1 MLNTHILHLT
11 SQCHQVPTVHVWA
24 IFIPTKA
31 VETTMFQIAKVRPS
45 TVQWRILTTEKK
57 NKKKQKCW
65 KWQMLNTLRYD
76 YLCEKTVCSFFT
88 QHFPEVWFSP
98 STLAFSARSNH
109 LSKTSGWTSASQ
121 SHAKL
126 LGRVWAGPNIQKNL
140 VSGWVCQS
148 HSRLSGESSCH
159 ESRVTLIVWSKRPH
173 VIIVIYLTIRPHD
186 G

>member
-1 MLNTHILHLT
+1 MSGPFSFQQKQWKLPCFK
-11 SQCHQVPTVHVWA
+11 SQRSVHPLCSEGSW
-24 IFIPTKA
+24 
-31 VETTMFQIAKVRPS
+31 QLR
-45 TVQWRILTTEKK
+45 KK
-57 NKKKQKCW
+57 QKKQKCW

-98 STLAFSARSNH
+98 SILAFSARSNH

-159 ESRVTLIVWSKRPH
+159 ESRVTLSVWSKRPH
-173 VIIVIYLTIRPHD
+173 VIYLTIRPHD

>member
-57 NKKKQKCW
+57 TKKNKCW
-65 KWQMLNTLRYD
+65 KLKMLKLLRYD
-76 YLCEKTVCSFFT
+76 YLREKTVCSSFT
-88 QHFPEVWFSP
+88 QHFPDVWFSP
-98 STLAFSARSNH
+98 SILEFSARSNH
-109 LSKTSGWTSASQ
+109 LSKTSGWTSASH
-121 SHAKL
+121 SHAKKGQAKFGL
-126 LGRVWAGPNIQKNL
+126 ALT
-140 VSGWVCQS
+140 
-148 HSRLSGESSCH
+148 SRKTWSLDGFASPTVAYQGIKL
-159 ESRVTLIVWSKRPH
+159 SRVTITLIVF
-173 VIIVIYLTIRPHD
+173 IYLTIRPHD